1 MADAGLPDE
10 VVCVCQAGFTISTYE
25 VNEEFFET
33 SGTFQPLSYWASQG
47 YDVDRIKEL
56 TSDKDKCHH
65 EVLGECYRAYAD
77 GEVPV
82 PWVSATGPSP
92 MVESYDVDRI
102 KGLTSDRDSVS
113 GLHSQIPFALHPD
126 VHERQSYDVDRIKG
140 LTSDRDSVPR
150 LQSAGVGRSRN

>member
-10 VVCVCQAGFTISTYE
+10 DVCVICQAGFTISKYE

-56 TSDKDKCHH
+56 TSDRDKCQH

-82 PWVSATGPSP
+82 ASKLDLS
-92 MVESYDVDRI
+92 MVEGYDVDRI
-102 KGLTSDRDSVS
+102 KELTSDRDSVS

-126 VHERQSYDVDRIKG
+126 VHERQRV
-140 LTSDRDSVPR
+140 
-150 LQSAGVGRSRN
+150 

>member
-33 SGTFQPLSYWASQG
+33 SGTFQLLSYWERQG
-47 YDVDRIKEL
+47 YDVNRIKEL

-82 PWVSATGPSP
+82 P
-92 MVESYDVDRI
+92 
-102 KGLTSDRDSVS
+102 
-113 GLHSQIPFALHPD
+113 
-126 VHERQSYDVDRIKG
+126 
-140 LTSDRDSVPR
+140 
-150 LQSAGVGRSRN
+150 